1 MLIVFYILCCVTILV
16 TTPEFNV
23 TSLWTQFVLSIIIT
37 ISTLNIQEI
46 YLNLGPAFGNAYAN
60 SETQQ
65 TDGAADGPQ
74 TDLKIFVIDGASVKP
89 TRLAM
94 VLKFCEG
101 SSSMMRFTSFTL
113 SSFSQALKFWFS
125 TLLRYCEK
133 RRLLRHI
140 CSATLLTVSP
150 HAPTNASK

>member
-1 MLIVFYILCCVTILV
+1 M
-16 TTPEFNV
+16 
-23 TSLWTQFVLSIIIT
+23 
-37 ISTLNIQEI
+37 
-46 YLNLGPAFGNAYAN
+46 
-60 SETQQ
+60 
-65 TDGAADGPQ
+65 PQ
-74 TDLKIFVIDGASVKP
+74 TDLKIFVIDGASVNP

-113 SSFSQALKFWFS
+113 SSFSQALKFWFC

-150 HAPTNASK
+150 SARYGRSPLFTQRSMMTEIGSPSLLSVAGSSPLSSPLAAASVCCSSLLVSALPKALPRFR